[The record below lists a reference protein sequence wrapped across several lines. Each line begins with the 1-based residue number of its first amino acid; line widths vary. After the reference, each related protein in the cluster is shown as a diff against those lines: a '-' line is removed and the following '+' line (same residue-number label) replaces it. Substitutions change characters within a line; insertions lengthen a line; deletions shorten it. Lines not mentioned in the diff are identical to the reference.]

1 MRFLVS
7 FLCLIATGLVGHV
20 QAQEA
25 TPSATEQVAIDTA
38 KSDVVVLET
47 SMGNIEIALFPDKA
61 PLTVQNFLKY
71 VDEQYYDGTL
81 IHRVIKD
88 FIIQGGGLASDFTVK
103 TAKDSIKN
111 EAMNGLKNKRGT
123 IAMARTGVV
132 DSATSQFYINLKD
145 NTQLDHRDDTPT
157 GYGYAVFGEVISGME
172 TVDRIASVV
181 TGEKLLDP
189 ENKRGLY
196 VDVPTEPV
204 IVKSIR
210 RKTVNP

>member
-7 FLCLIATGLVGHV
+7 FLSLIATGLIGHV
-20 QAQEA
+20 QAQEKA
-25 TPSATEQVAIDTA
+25 PSATEQVAIDTA

-88 FIIQGGGLASDFTVK
+88 FIIQGGGLASDFSVK

-111 EAMNGLKNKRGT
+111 EATNGLKNKRGT